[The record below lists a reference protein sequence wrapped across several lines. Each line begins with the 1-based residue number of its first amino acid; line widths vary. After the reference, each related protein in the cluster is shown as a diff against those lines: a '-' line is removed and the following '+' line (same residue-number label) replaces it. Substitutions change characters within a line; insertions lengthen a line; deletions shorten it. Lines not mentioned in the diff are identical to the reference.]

1 VEWKSTKNNAVIFIV
16 ASSPSWLLDCFS
28 EQVSKLVLSFSLL
41 LQYNRN
47 YCIANVMKMDALQY
61 SSSQCMARVQL
72 FSGATMN
79 FEWVMEQEGIDPNI
93 VKDL

>member
-1 VEWKSTKNNAVIFIV
+1 
-16 ASSPSWLLDCFS
+16 
-28 EQVSKLVLSFSLL
+28 
-41 LQYNRN
+41 
-47 YCIANVMKMDALQY
+47 MKMDPLQY

-72 FSGATMN
+72 FCGATMN

>member
-1 VEWKSTKNNAVIFIV
+1 
-16 ASSPSWLLDCFS
+16 
-28 EQVSKLVLSFSLL
+28 LL

-47 YCIANVMKMDALQY
+47 YCIANVMKMDPLQY